1 MPTADAVMPIS
12 VVVERRDAK
21 NPWGGHLWRPLGVLP
36 PAAAAEPG
44 KLLAEG
50 EGWVHYQGGRL
61 DIELFKRETEGY
73 LTNLS
78 QEPPRVFV
86 VLRRNENAEGQGEEG
101 GQGGQGELE
110 FEPFMVTVCPYEAS
124 KYTED
129 QDDVVEGVPMPPDVL
144 AWVRDFVTA
153 HHVDTP
159 FVKRKNR
166 RQDDNGGRPPGPQRS
181 LS

>member
-1 MPTADAVMPIS
+1 MPTADAIMPIS
-12 VVVERRDAK
+12 VVIERREAK
-21 NPWGGHLWRPLGVLP
+21 NPWGGDLWRPLGVLP
-36 PAAAAEPG
+36 PGAAAEPG
-44 KLLAEG
+44 KILAEG
-50 EGWVHYQGGRL
+50 EGWAHYQGGRF

-86 VLRRNENAEGQGEEG
+86 VLRRNEDAEGPGEQEG
-101 GQGGQGELE
+101 LE

-124 KYTED
+124 KYGED
-129 QDDVVEGVPMPPDVL
+129 HDDVVEGVPMPPDVL

-166 RQDDNGGRPPGPQRS
+166 RQDDNGGRPPGSPRG